1 MLRGSRTKEEMI
13 YAKQCLDYAIS
24 LFDVISKKFTNF
36 SYFLVIFLEFSN
48 RQQSNASKQLIL
60 AKTELATC
68 SIHLKAE
75 EKRERLLQTIK
86 KQNEVAKTVILSFE
100 GVDV

>member
-1 MLRGSRTKEEMI
+1 M
-13 YAKQCLDYAIS
+13 
-24 LFDVISKKFTNF
+24 
-36 SYFLVIFLEFSN
+36 
-48 RQQSNASKQLIL
+48 
-60 AKTELATC
+60 
-68 SIHLKAE
+68 KAE